1 MTVGV
6 VLLSHSRTLAAGAA
20 ELAGQL
26 AGETRIAPAGGTAD
40 GGLGTSIDLLAAAVS
55 SVAGDDGVVIIADLG
70 SAVLTARTYL
80 ADDDEL
86 PCQVIL
92 ADAPF
97 TEGAVAAAVL
107 ASTGATLAEIQA
119 TAEDAWNHRKT

>member
-6 VLLSHSRTLAAGAA
+6 VLLSHSRTLAAGTA

-40 GGLGTSIDLLAAAVS
+40 GGLGPSIDLLASAVS
-55 SVAGDDGVVIIADLG
+55 SVAGEDGVVIIADLG

-80 ADDDEL
+80 ADDEL
-86 PCQVIL
+86 PCQVVL

-107 ASTGATLAEIQA
+107 ASTGATLTEVHA
-119 TAEDAWNHRKT
+119 TAEDAWHHRKT

>member
-6 VLLSHSRTLAAGAA
+6 VLLSHSGTLAAGAA

-40 GGLGTSIDLLAAAVS
+40 NGLGTSIDRLAAAVS
-55 SVAGDDGVVIIADLG
+55 SVASDDGVVIIADLG

-80 ADDDEL
+80 ADEEDL
-86 PCQVIL
+86 PCPVVL

-107 ASTGATLAEIQA
+107 ASSGAALAEVHA
-119 TAEDAWNHRKT
+119 AAEDAWKHRKT